1 VTQNTITWAHCMFSQ
16 IRSLSYLIY
25 RDFPVP
31 QITPK
36 LATVLIAAKVFTG
49 FHEYRSIYFIL
60 IRQLKYFNVYQ
71 DQYINYYDM
80 IGFEPITLLRSALTN
95 YATYLINVFKN
106 CVAV

>member
-1 VTQNTITWAHCMFSQ
+1 MFSQ

-71 DQYINYYDM
+71 DQYINYPTVGQIRTDTPDY
-80 IGFEPITLLRSALTN
+80 GQYST
-95 YATYLINVFKN
+95 
-106 CVAV
+106 